1 MNDRSGQPLAG
12 GQDAAADRAGE
23 TGHMTAKP
31 TERDALRLVCE
42 QLADRFPSLEVSVI
56 ELTVEEEYRQ
66 LDGPI
71 RDFVPVLTQ
80 KLARDRLALLAV
92 GARSAG
98 AELVSRS
105 SRRAPTLGAS
115 PRRSRQ

>member
-1 MNDRSGQPLAG
+1 MIGLGSRWKAGRTQPRTG
-12 GQDAAADRAGE
+12 AGE

-42 QLADRFPSLEVSVI
+42 QLADQFPSLEVSVI

-92 GARSAG
+92 GLTSSAG
-98 AELVSRS
+98 AELVSR
-105 SRRAPTLGAS
+105 
-115 PRRSRQ
+115 